1 MLTAM
6 NRRIILFIPLNVFY
20 KHELFFADENDEE
33 NFNLKLLY
41 AMFSKWMN
49 LNVSY
54 SRSDL
59 L

>member
-1 MLTAM
+1 M